1 MLLKRTAL
9 LGLWGLAGAGLLT
22 GCKSSAPPPATLPT
36 VPVATVGRATLAN
49 DLMLTAEFLPYQDV
63 DVMAKVAGYVKTISV
78 DIGDH
83 VQQGQVLAVLE
94 APEIQSDVARAKA
107 GVAAAEANIVTA
119 QAAVQRAEATAGI
132 AKLSYQ
138 RIQDVA
144 TKDKGLVPRQ
154 ELDVAQSRQME
165 AAAQLASAESS
176 VQAAK
181 EAKAGADQEYL
192 RAQTMMGYATIRA
205 PFAGV
210 VTKRYASTG
219 SMIQAGIASQT
230 QAMPVVKLAQNNLLR
245 LILPVPVNDVV
256 EVKNGQAVDVNVSSL
271 GRMLQGTVTRS
282 ADSVQDGD
290 SDDGYR
296 SRRAESR
303 WFTGSGH
310 VCGGSSASCRSSE
323 RIERAARCRG
333 WPGHERPAGLC
344 CPRWHRSSCDRED
357 WPSNT
362 QSRGNSL
369 GTAGGRQSDC
379 WPSYRPVRRRTSGRT
394 GCRLREWPK
403 YLVREAQCPDF
414 PFATHISSW
423 CCVSW

>member
-1 MLLKRTAL
+1 MLLRRTTL
-9 LGLWGLAGAGLLT
+9 LSLVSLVGVGLITA
-22 GCKSSAPPPATLPT
+22 CKSSAPPPATILT
-36 VPVATVGRATLAN
+36 VPVTTVGPATLAN
-49 DLMLTAEFLPYQDV
+49 DLTLTAEFLPYQDV

-107 GVAAAEANIVTA
+107 GVAAAEANIVTE
-119 QAAVQRAEATAGI
+119 QAAVQRAEAAAAI

-154 ELDVAQSRQME
+154 ELDVAQSHQME
-165 AAAQLASAESS
+165 TAAQLASAESS

-181 EAKAGADQEYL
+181 EAKAGADQEYV

-245 LILPVPVNDVV
+245 LILPVPVNDVAG
-256 EVKNGQAVDVNVSSL
+256 VKNGQAVDVDVSSL
-271 GRMLQGTVTRS
+271 GRTLQGTVTRS
-282 ADSVQDGD
+282 ADSVEMATRTMDTEVDVPNRDG
-290 SDDGYR
+290 SLVPGMY
-296 SRRAESR
+296 AEV
-303 WFTGSGH
+303 H
-310 VCGGSSASCRSSE
+310 LHL
-323 RIERAARCRG
+323 AARPNVLSVPLDAIDG
-333 WPGHERPAGLC
+333 
-344 CPRWHRSSCDRED
+344 
-357 WPSNT
+357 
-362 QSRGNSL
+362 L
-369 GTAGGRQSDC
+369 GTSVQQAYVVRDGIVHLVTVKTGLQTPNRLEIISGLQEGDKVIVGRHTGLSDGERVDAQAAG
-379 WPSYRPVRRRTSGRT
+379 Y
-394 GCRLREWPK
+394 ENN
-403 YLVREAQCPDF
+403 A
-414 PFATHISSW
+414 HN
-423 CCVSW
+423 

>member
-1 MLLKRTAL
+1 MRLNQTIVV
-9 LGLWGLAGAGLLT
+9 GLLSVGAAT
-22 GCKSSAPPPATLPT
+22 LTACKSSAPAAATIPT
-36 VPVATVGRATLAN
+36 VPVATVGTATLAN
-49 DLMLTAEFLPYQDV
+49 DLTLTAEFLPYQDV
-63 DVMAKVAGYVKTISV
+63 DVMAKVAGYVKTIPV

-119 QAAVQRAEATAGI
+119 QAAVQRAQAAEGI

-192 RAQTMMGYATIRA
+192 RSLTMMDYATIRA
-205 PFAGV
+205 PFTGV

-245 LILPVPVNDVV
+245 LILPVPVNDVGG
-256 EVKNGQAVDVNVSSL
+256 VKNGQAVDVNVASL
-271 GRMLQGTVTRS
+271 GRTLQGTVTRS
-282 ADSVQDGD
+282 ADSVQTETRTMDTEVDVPNRDG
-290 SDDGYR
+290 SLVPGMY
-296 SRRAESR
+296 AEV
-303 WFTGSGH
+303 H
-310 VCGGSSASCRSSE
+310 LHLA
-323 RIERAARCRG
+323 
-333 WPGHERPAGLC
+333 ERPNVLSVPLDAVDG
-344 CPRWHRSSCDRED
+344 
-357 WPSNT
+357 
-362 QSRGNSL
+362 L
-369 GTAGGRQSDC
+369 GTSVQQA
-379 WPSYRPVRRRTSGRT
+379 
-394 GCRLREWPK
+394 
-403 YLVREAQCPDF
+403 YLVRDAIVHLVTVKTGLQTPNRVEIVAGLQAGDSVIVGRHTGLSDGERVEAQ
-414 PFATHISSW
+414 AAGYENNSHN
-423 CCVSW
+423 

>member
-1 MLLKRTAL
+1 MLLKRTTL
-9 LGLWGLAGAGLLT
+9 LSLCLAWAGWLT
-22 GCKSSAPPPATLPT
+22 GCKSSAPPPATIPT
-36 VPVATVGRATLAN
+36 VPVATVGRATLSN
-49 DLMLTAEFLPYQDV
+49 DLTLTAEFLPYQDV
-63 DVMAKVAGYVKTISV
+63 DVMAKVAGYVKAISI

-119 QAAVQRAEATAGI
+119 QAAVQRAEAGAGI
-132 AKLSYQ
+132 ARLSYQ
-138 RIQDVA
+138 RIQYVA
-144 TKDKGLVPRQ
+144 AKDKGLVPRQ

-256 EVKNGQAVDVNVSSL
+256 DVKNGQAVDVNVSSL
-271 GRMLQGTVTRS
+271 GRTLQGTVTRS
-282 ADSVQDGD
+282 ADSVKMATRTMDTEVDVPNRDG
-290 SDDGYR
+290 SLVPGMY
-296 SRRAESR
+296 AEV
-303 WFTGSGH
+303 H
-310 VCGGSSASCRSSE
+310 LHL
-323 RIERAARCRG
+323 AARPNVLSVPLDAVEG
-333 WPGHERPAGLC
+333 
-344 CPRWHRSSCDRED
+344 
-357 WPSNT
+357 
-362 QSRGNSL
+362 L
-369 GTAGGRQSDC
+369 GTSVQQAYVVHDGVVHLATLKTGLQTPNRVEILSGLQEGDKVIVGRHTGLSDGERVDAQAAGYENS
-379 WPSYRPVRRRTSGRT
+379 P
-394 GCRLREWPK
+394 
-403 YLVREAQCPDF
+403 
-414 PFATHISSW
+414 HI
-423 CCVSW
+423 

>member
-1 MLLKRTAL
+1 MLLRRTTL
-9 LGLWGLAGAGLLT
+9 LSLVSLVGVGLITA
-22 GCKSSAPPPATLPT
+22 CKSSAPPPATILT
-36 VPVATVGRATLAN
+36 VPVTTVGPATLAN
-49 DLMLTAEFLPYQDV
+49 DLTLTAEFLPYQDV

-107 GVAAAEANIVTA
+107 GVAAAEANIVTE
-119 QAAVQRAEATAGI
+119 QAAVQRAEAAAGI

-154 ELDVAQSRQME
+154 ELDVAQSHQME
-165 AAAQLASAESS
+165 TAAQLASAESS

-181 EAKAGADQEYL
+181 EAKAGADQEYV

-245 LILPVPVNDVV
+245 LILPVPVNDVAG
-256 EVKNGQAVDVNVSSL
+256 VKNGQAVDVDVSSL
-271 GRMLQGTVTRS
+271 GRTLQGTVTRS
-282 ADSVQDGD
+282 ADSVEMATRTMDTEVDVPNRDG
-290 SDDGYR
+290 SLVPGMY
-296 SRRAESR
+296 AEV
-303 WFTGSGH
+303 H
-310 VCGGSSASCRSSE
+310 LHL
-323 RIERAARCRG
+323 AARPNVLSVPLDAIDG
-333 WPGHERPAGLC
+333 
-344 CPRWHRSSCDRED
+344 
-357 WPSNT
+357 
-362 QSRGNSL
+362 L
-369 GTAGGRQSDC
+369 GTSVQQAYVVRDGIVHLVTVKTGLQTPNRLEIISGLQEGDKVIVGRHTGLSDGERVDAQAAG
-379 WPSYRPVRRRTSGRT
+379 Y
-394 GCRLREWPK
+394 ENN
-403 YLVREAQCPDF
+403 A
-414 PFATHISSW
+414 HN
-423 CCVSW
+423 

>member
-1 MLLKRTAL
+1 MLLKRTTL
-9 LGLWGLAGAGLLT
+9 LGLWSLAGAGLMT
-22 GCKSSAPPPATLPT
+22 GCKSSAPPPATIPT

-49 DLMLTAEFLPYQDV
+49 DLTLTAEFLPYQDV
-63 DVMAKVAGYVKTISV
+63 DVMAKVAGYVKTISI
-78 DIGDH
+78 DIGDR
-83 VQQGQVLAVLE
+83 VQRGQVLAVLE

-144 TKDKGLVPRQ
+144 AKDKGLIPRQ

-165 AAAQLASAESS
+165 AAAQLASEESS

-230 QAMPVVKLAQNNLLR
+230 QAMPVVRLAQNNLLR
-245 LILPVPVNDVV
+245 LVLPVPVNDVV
-256 EVKNGQAVDVNVSSL
+256 DVKNGQAVDVNVSSL
-271 GRMLQGTVTRS
+271 GRTLEGTVTRS
-282 ADSVQDGD
+282 ADSIQMATRTMDTEVDVPNRDG
-290 SDDGYR
+290 SLVPGMY
-296 SRRAESR
+296 AEV
-303 WFTGSGH
+303 H
-310 VCGGSSASCRSSE
+310 LHL
-323 RIERAARCRG
+323 AARLDVLSVPLDAVDG
-333 WPGHERPAGLC
+333 
-344 CPRWHRSSCDRED
+344 
-357 WPSNT
+357 
-362 QSRGNSL
+362 L
-369 GTAGGRQSDC
+369 GTSVQQAYIVRDGIVHLVTVKTGLQTPNRVEILSGLQEGDKVIVGRHTGLSDGERVDAQAAGYENNSR
-379 WPSYRPVRRRTSGRT
+379 
-394 GCRLREWPK
+394 
-403 YLVREAQCPDF
+403 
-414 PFATHISSW
+414 I
-423 CCVSW
+423 

>member
-1 MLLKRTAL
+1 MLLRRTTL
-9 LGLWGLAGAGLLT
+9 LSLVSLVGVGLITA
-22 GCKSSAPPPATLPT
+22 CKSSAPPPATILT
-36 VPVATVGRATLAN
+36 VPVTTVGPATLAN
-49 DLMLTAEFLPYQDV
+49 DLTLTAEFLPYQDV

-107 GVAAAEANIVTA
+107 GVAAAEANIVTE
-119 QAAVQRAEATAGI
+119 QAAVQRAEAAAGI

-154 ELDVAQSRQME
+154 ELDVAQSHQME
-165 AAAQLASAESS
+165 TAAQLASAESS

-181 EAKAGADQEYL
+181 EAKAGADQEYV

-245 LILPVPVNDVV
+245 LILPVPVNDVAG
-256 EVKNGQAVDVNVSSL
+256 VKNGQAVHVNVSSL
-271 GRMLQGTVTRS
+271 GRTLQGTVTRS
-282 ADSVQDGD
+282 ADSVEMATRTMDTEVDVPNRDG
-290 SDDGYR
+290 SLVPGMY
-296 SRRAESR
+296 AEV
-303 WFTGSGH
+303 H
-310 VCGGSSASCRSSE
+310 LHL
-323 RIERAARCRG
+323 AARPNVLSVPLDAVDG
-333 WPGHERPAGLC
+333 
-344 CPRWHRSSCDRED
+344 
-357 WPSNT
+357 
-362 QSRGNSL
+362 L
-369 GTAGGRQSDC
+369 GTSVQQAYVVRDGIVHLVTVKTGLQTPNRLEIISGLQEGDKVIVGRHTGLSDGERVDAQAAG
-379 WPSYRPVRRRTSGRT
+379 Y
-394 GCRLREWPK
+394 ENN
-403 YLVREAQCPDF
+403 A
-414 PFATHISSW
+414 HN
-423 CCVSW
+423 